1 MHLAQSSGADKSYY
15 VAGAHREASPYQTM
29 LIKYDKDGVF
39 QWIRGFGSNGTS
51 NTKVWQ
57 PYGVLVDPSDHKPIA
72 YGQEYGYGLNFN
84 PPSSGQFPAG
94 FQMKFDT
101 DGNQDTSKIFR
112 YNNMPSQYPNNART
126 NFIMPGVDSYGNI
139 WSIFDHDQVND
150 QISNGNFYRDVV
162 ALCRHKGDGT
172 LGAVYFMRP
181 GTSNGTSSSA
191 FKEKSRIEPRGL
203 LVDGSNLYVTSETS
217 DGDKE
222 AHIHKL
228 TIPRYRPAKALKFLA
243 SKTYSSEAKGT
254 SFRFFENLLGHY
266 FVTDEFLLARG
277 ETRNSE
283 ESSAI
288 SLFYSPI
295 ASSDPKYVEDQISR
309 IDNLVQ
315 TSKADTPSAMYGG
328 AYKSEVL
335 EIDLI
340 NRKTNLKRF
349 DINKD
354 GTNFIDSSGTTRKL
368 SNDPHTEEF
377 ANDVFN
383 FDISKRF
390 HVIKTYQEP
399 GDLMFAGGL
408 QNDLYRTEIIQ
419 RRAAY
424 NYHLHSH
431 PVIINLKGRLDITAG
446 RILDLDVQGF
456 MSDNRADR
464 DNNQLSGRYL
474 VHSISHECKDD
485 IVTTSARLSK
495 FDWSK

>member
-1 MHLAQSSGADKSYY
+1 MTQDTSTNPSYSITKAQLRLYGAKSASVLGGGRAQDFVDISEMIIKCVITQSIESPSISIIFTVTDAIGLLENAPLRGEETIDFSIKTHDTGTEVDLKLVVYKIDGFTVNDGQDKASYELHCITSTTFAASQKEI
-15 VAGAHREASPYQTM
+15 VAAF
-29 LIKYDKDGVF
+29 K
-39 QWIRGFGSNGTS
+39 GTS
-51 NTKVWQ
+51 NQ
-57 PYGVLVDPSDHKPIA
+57 IASDIYSNYNAGVS
-72 YGQEYGYGLNFN
+72 
-84 PPSSGQFPAG
+84 PSSPNYLDENNKVFPFASA
-94 FQMKFDT
+94 KFN
-101 DGNQDTSKIFR
+101 NQEDNRF
-112 YNNMPSQYPNNART
+112 
-126 NFIMPGVDSYGNI
+126 
-139 WSIFDHDQVND
+139 
-150 QISNGNFYRDVV
+150 FYVQ
-162 ALCRHKGDGT
+162 
-172 LGAVYFMRP
+172 P
-181 GTSNGTSSSA
+181 GT
-191 FKEKSRIEPRGL
+191 
-203 LVDGSNLYVTSETS
+203 
-217 DGDKE
+217 
-222 AHIHKL
+222 HIHKL

-408 QNDLYRTEIIQ
+408 QNDLYVSEIIQ